1 MRRDYYKTST
11 VYNLNSS
18 INLISYYLVVV
29 LVLVLILCFIF
40 CSYNETFNYSLYVDG
55 DYKLIVDDNFFPIK
69 YKYLYIEHKKYS
81 YDVLNISEPYLLNN
95 KKYYEILIN
104 IDLSNYN
111 DKNIMTITIVKE
123 KTTIFNKLIK
133 KLKGW

>member
-1 MRRDYYKTST
+1 MKRDYYKTST

-29 LVLVLILCFIF
+29 LVLALILCFIF

-81 YDVLNISEPYLLNN
+81 YDVLNIRDRKS
-95 KKYYEILIN
+95 
-104 IDLSNYN
+104 
-111 DKNIMTITIVKE
+111 VV
-123 KTTIFNKLIK
+123 
-133 KLKGW
+133 